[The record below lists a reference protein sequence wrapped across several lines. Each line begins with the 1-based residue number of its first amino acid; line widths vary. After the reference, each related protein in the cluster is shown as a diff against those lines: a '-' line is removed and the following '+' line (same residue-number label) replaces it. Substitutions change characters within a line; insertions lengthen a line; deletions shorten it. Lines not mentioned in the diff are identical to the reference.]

1 LTCSD
6 LLKGQPVQLL
16 GLLMIKKFKIW
27 FSLLSLFSIALSVNA
42 IVPAAPELSAK
53 SSVLMDFDSGKI
65 LVENN
70 ADIPLPPASLTKM
83 MTSYVV
89 SSEIAEGNLKL
100 SDKVHI
106 SKNAWAQN
114 PLFQGSSLTWIEVN
128 TDVSVEDLLKGVI
141 IQSGND
147 ASVALAEHIAGSEDI
162 FAKLMNQHA
171 ARLGMTNTHFENS
184 TGLPAEGHLST
195 ARDLAILTAA
205 MIKSFPDEYAYYKEK
220 WFTYNGIKQPNRNS
234 LLWDESLN
242 VDGVKTGHT
251 DAAGFCLVSSATKN
265 SMRLISVVMGTKSKN
280 SRKVEGK
287 KLLSYGF
294 RFYETIKPLEA
305 GKQLHQQPIWMG
317 EKEIVNLGIAKDIY
331 LTIPRGKAKNLK
343 ARYVVEKEIEAP
355 IVKGQLVGKIFFS
368 LGDEDLAEH
377 PLVALEEVKEAGF
390 FGRMSD
396 SVSRWFGSLF

>member
-1 LTCSD
+1 
-6 LLKGQPVQLL
+6 
-16 GLLMIKKFKIW
+16 
-27 FSLLSLFSIALSVNA
+27 LLSLLVLFGITFAADA
-42 IVPAAPELSAK
+42 IVPAAPDLSAK
-53 SSVLMDFDSGKI
+53 SYVLMDFDSGKV

-89 SSEIAEGNLKL
+89 SAEIADGNLKL

-114 PLFQGSSLTWIEVN
+114 PLFKGSSLTWIEVN
-128 TDVSVEDLLKGVI
+128 TDVTVEDLLKGVI

-147 ASVALAEHIAGSEDI
+147 ASVALAEHIAGSEDV
-162 FAKLMNQHA
+162 FATLMNQHA
-171 ARLGMTNTHFENS
+171 ARLGMTNSHFKNS
-184 TGLPAEGHLST
+184 NGLPADGHLST

-205 MIKSFPDEYAYYKEK
+205 MIKNFPEEYVYYKEK

-234 LLWDESLN
+234 LLWDESLS

-251 DAAGFCLVSSATKN
+251 EAAGFCLVSSAIKN
-265 SMRLISVVMGTKSKN
+265 DMRLVSVVMGTKSKN
-280 SRKVEGK
+280 SRKVESK

-294 RFYETIKPLEA
+294 RFFETVKPLKA
-305 GKQLHQQPIWMG
+305 GEQLHQQEIWMG
-317 EKEIVNLGIAKDIY
+317 EKEIVSLGIAKDIY

-343 ARYVVEKEIEAP
+343 ARYVVEKELEAP
-355 IVKGQLVGKIFFS
+355 IVKGQLVGKVFFS
-368 LGDEDLAEH
+368 LGDEDIAEH
-377 PLVALEEVKEAGF
+377 PLVSLEEIKEAGF

-396 SVSRWFGSLF
+396 SIGRWFSSLF

>member
-1 LTCSD
+1 
-6 LLKGQPVQLL
+6 
-16 GLLMIKKFKIW
+16 MIKSFKLCLFLIIV
-27 FSLLSLFSIALSVNA
+27 FSITFTVDA
-42 IVPAAPELSAK
+42 IVPAAPDLSAK
-53 SSVLMDFDSGKI
+53 SYVLMDFDSGKI
-65 LVENN
+65 IVEYN

-89 SSEIAEGNLKL
+89 SAEIAEGNLKL
-100 SDKVHI
+100 SDLVHI

-114 PLFQGSSLTWIEVN
+114 PLFKGSSLTWIEVN
-128 TDVSVEDLLKGVI
+128 TDVTVKDLLKGVI

-147 ASVALAEHIAGSEDI
+147 ASVALAEHIAGSEDV
-162 FAKLMNQHA
+162 FAQLMNQHA
-171 ARLGMTNTHFENS
+171 VRLGMTNSHFKNS
-184 TGLPAEGHLST
+184 NGLPAQGHSST

-205 MIKSFPDEYAYYKEK
+205 MIKDFPAEYAYYKEK

-265 SMRLISVVMGTKSKN
+265 GMRLISVVMGTKSEN

-294 RFYETIKPLEA
+294 RFFETVKPLEA
-305 GKQLHQQPIWMG
+305 DKQLHQQKIWMG

-331 LTIPRGKAKNLK
+331 LTIPRGKSKSLK
-343 ARYVVEKEIEAP
+343 ARYVVEKDLEAP

-368 LGDEDLAEH
+368 LDDENIAEH
-377 PLVALEEVKEAGF
+377 PLVALEEIKEAGF

>member
-1 LTCSD
+1 MINIF
-6 LLKGQPVQLL
+6 KKYVVF
-16 GLLMIKKFKIW
+16 GLLLLAS
-27 FSLLSLFSIALSVNA
+27 FSVCA
-42 IVPAAPELSAK
+42 ITPAAPELAAK
-53 SSVLMDFDSGKI
+53 SYVLMDYDSGKI
-65 LVENN
+65 IVEHN
-70 ADIPLPPASLTKM
+70 ADMPVPPASLTKM

-89 SSEIAEGNLKL
+89 SSEIQAGNIKL
-100 SDKVHI
+100 ADLVHI
-106 SKNAWAQN
+106 SENAWAQN
-114 PLFQGSSLTWIEVN
+114 PRFKGSSLTWVEVN
-128 TDVSVEDLLKGVI
+128 TNVSVQDLLKGVI

-147 ASVALAEHIAGSEDI
+147 ASVALAEHIAGSEDV
-162 FAKLMNQHA
+162 FADLMNQHA
-171 ARLGMTNTHFENS
+171 AELGMVNSHFKNS
-184 TGLPAEGHLST
+184 NGLPVDGHIST
-195 ARDLAILTAA
+195 AKDLAILTAA
-205 MIKSFPDEYAYYKEK
+205 MIRNFPEEYAYYKEK

-265 SMRLISVVMGTKSKN
+265 GMRLISVVMGTKSKN

-294 RFYETIKPLEA
+294 RFYETVKPLQA
-305 GKQLHQQPIWMG
+305 GKQLHQQQIWMG
-317 EKEIVNLGIAKDIY
+317 EQEIVNLGIAKDIY
-331 LTIPRGKAKNLK
+331 LTIPRGQAKKLK

-355 IVKGQLVGKIFFS
+355 IAKGQLVGKVFFS
-368 LGDEDLAEH
+368 LDDKNIAEY

>member
-1 LTCSD
+1 MINIF
-6 LLKGQPVQLL
+6 KF
-16 GLLMIKKFKIW
+16 GLLSVF
-27 FSLLSLFSIALSVNA
+27 LLSLSLIANA

-53 SSVLMDFDSGKI
+53 SYVLMDFDSGKI

-70 ADIPLPPASLTKM
+70 ADLPLPPASLTKM

-89 SSEIAEGNLKL
+89 SAEIADGNLKL

-128 TDVSVEDLLKGVI
+128 TEVSVEDLLKGVI

-147 ASVALAEHIAGSEDI
+147 ASVALAEHIAGSEDV
-162 FAKLMNQHA
+162 FADLMNQHA
-171 ARLGMTNTHFENS
+171 ARLGMTNSNFENS
-184 TGLPAEGHLST
+184 NGLPAEGHLST

-205 MIKSFPDEYAYYKEK
+205 MIKNFPEEYAYYKEK
-220 WFTYNGIKQPNRNS
+220 WFTFNGIKQPNRNS

-251 DAAGFCLVSSATKN
+251 EAAGYCLVSSATKN
-265 SMRLISVVMGTKSKN
+265 GMRLISVVLGTKSKN
-280 SRKVEGK
+280 GRKVEGK

-294 RFYETIKPLEA
+294 RFFETVKPLEA
-305 GKQLHQQPIWMG
+305 GKQLHQQKIWMG

-331 LTIPRGKAKNLK
+331 LTIPRGKAKKLK
-343 ARYVVEKEIEAP
+343 ARYVVEKELEAP
-355 IVKGQLVGKIFFS
+355 IVKGQLVGKVFFT
-368 LGDEDLAEH
+368 LGDEKLAEH
-377 PLVALEEVKEAGF
+377 PLVALEEVEEAGF
-390 FGRMSD
+390 FGRISD